1 MSRIDDIYSPILTH
15 PGWSLLVAGGILPG
29 NTGPL
34 RPARVDSS
42 TGATVSGKLPEK
54 RGLQVA
60 VRVPIEHL
68 REDVR
73 LLGSLL
79 GQVLQEQVGSE
90 LLDQVERVRR
100 LAIARRT
107 DPSPDRERALRD
119 VLWSLGV
126 REAGMVIRAF
136 TLYFHLINLAEE
148 HHRLRT
154 LRDREIRGQPA
165 PRAESVASAVA
176 ALRSEGVGSRRLAF
190 VLERLDI
197 RPVFTAHPTEA
208 RRASVLVHLRAVADL
223 LAALN
228 HPQVTPEERRRAVDS
243 LLAHI
248 TALWQTDEVRQRRPT
263 PLDEVQGG
271 LYYLERSAW
280 DAVPILYRDLQEAVE
295 ATFPEARGA
304 VRPFLRFGSWMGADR
319 DGHPLVTVEVTER
332 TLELQRERVLRLYR
346 KEVAALIR
354 ELSISTRRVGASRE
368 LVESV
373 ESDLKQLSELASDP
387 GFPPVTEPYRRKL
400 RTMDERLR
408 RTQLGIAGGYGSP
421 GEFLEDLERLRRSLE
436 ANRGSRLARGR
447 LQDLSVRAQAFGF
460 HFAALDLRQE
470 SAVHGRVVAH
480 LLRRAGVVED
490 YLHLSEPER
499 TALLVRLLS
508 GSAALPQPEDP
519 EAVEVVRL
527 FRAIPAWQERFGHEA
542 CQTYIV
548 SLTEGPSDVLEVL
561 WLAAQ
566 AGMFRICPEGVVSRL
581 HVVPLFERIEELSRC
596 GEVLDG
602 LMRIPV
608 YRAHLAAWGDL
619 QEVMLGYSDS
629 NKDGGFLAA
638 NWALHRAQRRLPE
651 VARRHGCQVRL
662 FHGRGGAIGR
672 GGGPTGRAILAQPR
686 EALDGRLKLTEQG
699 EVLAARYSNPLIARR
714 HLEQL
719 TAAVLRA
726 ALPPSQ
732 QPQPD
737 QQQRWEAIMDDL
749 ADRSRRAYRS
759 LVYEDPDFPSYF
771 AQATPI
777 EVITRLNMASRPAA
791 RGRADRVEHLRA
803 IPWVFSWTQTRAN
816 LPGWYGLGS
825 ALDGFARTSPSAMAE
840 LRAMYAGWPFFRSV
854 VDNAQISLGTADLEV
869 TRLYAE
875 LVADEAVRER
885 VYRRIREEFDLTVQ
899 RVLEVTGQRQL
910 LDNSPVLQRSVRLR
924 NPYVDPMN
932 YLQVRLLREWQARP
946 EDAEVVELLH
956 HTING
961 VSAGLQTTG

>member
-1 MSRIDDIYSPILTH
+1 MSRIENICLLALTH
-15 PGWSLLVAGGILPG
+15 PDEFLLVAGWTVPG
-29 NTGPL
+29 NTGPRL
-34 RPARVDSS
+34 GRTARR
-42 TGATVSGKLPEK
+42 GPPSGKLPEN
-54 RGLQVA
+54 RGLRVA

-79 GQVLQEQVGSE
+79 GQVLQEQGGSR

-126 REAGMVIRAF
+126 REAGAVIRAF

-148 HHRLRT
+148 QHRLRT
-154 LRDREIRGQPA
+154 LRDREIRGDPA
-165 PRAESVASAVA
+165 PRPESVAAAVS
-176 ALRSEGVGSRRLAF
+176 ALRREGIPASRLASL
-190 VLERLDI
+190 LERLEV

-208 RRASVLVHLRAVADL
+208 RRASVLVHLRAVANL

-228 HPQVTPEERRRAVDS
+228 HPQLSPEERRRTVDS

-248 TALWQTDEVRQRRPT
+248 TALWQTDEVRRHRPT
-263 PLDEVQGG
+263 PLDEVQSG
-271 LYYLERSAW
+271 LYYLEHSAW
-280 DAVPILYRDLQEAVE
+280 NAVPVLYRDLQEAVQ
-295 ATFPEARGA
+295 AAFPEARGA

-346 KEVAALIR
+346 EEVAALIR
-354 ELSISTRRVGASRE
+354 ELSVSTRQVAPSQE
-368 LVESV
+368 LVDSV
-373 ESDLKQLSELASDP
+373 ESDLKELSELAADP
-387 GFPPVTEPYRRKL
+387 GFPPVTELYRRKL
-400 RTMDERLR
+400 RAVDERLR
-408 RTQLGIAGGYGSP
+408 RTQLRIAGGYTSP
-421 GEFLEDLERLRRSLE
+421 AEFLEDLERLRRSLE

-447 LQDLSVRAQAFGF
+447 LQDLWVRVQAFGF
-460 HFAALDLRQE
+460 YFAALDLRQE

-480 LLRRAGVVED
+480 LLRRAGVPGD
-490 YLHLSEPER
+490 YLQLSEPQR
-499 TALLVRLLS
+499 TALLARLVS
-508 GSAALPQPEDP
+508 RTPALPQPEDP

-527 FRAIPAWQERFGHEA
+527 FQAIPAWQERFGQEA

-566 AGMFRICPEGVVSRL
+566 VGLFRISPEGVVSRL
-581 HVVPLFERIEELSRC
+581 HVVPLFERIEELCRC
-596 GEVLDG
+596 GEVLDE
-602 LMRIPV
+602 LLRIPA
-608 YRAHLAAWGDL
+608 YRTHLAAWGDV

-638 NWALHRAQRRLPE
+638 NWALHRAQRLLPE

-726 ALPPSQ
+726 ALLPSHQPP
-732 QPQPD
+732 PD
-737 QQQRWEAIMDDL
+737 QQTRWEAIMDEL
-749 ADRSRRAYRS
+749 ADRSLRAYRS

-777 EVITRLNMASRPAA
+777 GEITRLKVGSRPAA
-791 RGRADRVEHLRA
+791 RGQPDRVEHLRA

-825 ALDGFARTSPSAMAE
+825 ALDGFARASPSALAE

-869 TRLYAE
+869 AQLYAE
-875 LVADEAVRER
+875 LVADEPVRER
-885 VYRRIREEFDLTVQ
+885 VFRRIREEFDLTVQ
-899 RVLEVTGQRQL
+899 RVLEVTGQREL

-932 YLQVRLLREWQARP
+932 YLQVRLIRERQARP
-946 EDAEVVELLH
+946 EDPEVEELVHL
-956 HTING
+956 TING
-961 VSAGLQTTG
+961 ISAGLQTTG